1 MLGFL
6 KKLFGGE
13 EHDDKSGGQEQQL
26 MASEDLQ
33 RVESA
38 LEEESRGRQT
48 ARLLNRAGD
57 LYLVKGERQN
67 ALKRYGD
74 AIDAYLQA
82 GEYDNAMAV
91 CRKIIRVVPEV
102 IRTRRT
108 LAWLC
113 LGKGFLEIAREHVE
127 AYVDASHEAGLEALA
142 AQQLQLMA
150 QYVERQDF
158 RDFLAQKLEELEEPD
173 VANRVREG
181 HASDAVRAGGWT
193 PVVFAAML
201 TPEELRRAADRG
213 VDLKAPGGSGEGDDF
228 ESLIFEFEPA
238 DEGRGKKD
246 RSQATEAAE
255 EESEEEE
262 ESESE
267 EEAEGEEAEELEREA
282 SASGGESEPVEESP
296 EEDEDEETE
305 EKEEDPVGKKAA
317 GEEGAASSAG

>member
-6 KKLFGGE
+6 KKFFGGDE
-13 EHDDKSGGQEQQL
+13 PDQSIGQQQG
-26 MASEDLQ
+26 MANEDLE

-57 LYLVKGERQN
+57 LYLVKGERQS

-74 AIDAYLQA
+74 AIDAYMQA

-91 CRKIIRVVPEV
+91 CRKIIRVIPEV

-127 AYVDASHEAGLEALA
+127 AYVDASRESGLEALA

-150 QYVERQDF
+150 QYVEREDF
-158 RDFLAQKLEELEEPD
+158 RGFLADQLEELDEPE
-173 VANRVREG
+173 AAQRVREG

-213 VDLKAPGGSGEGDDF
+213 VDLKAPGASEEGDEFDN
-228 ESLIFEFEPA
+228 LIFEFEPPEEDRKQRSRSRRTKA
-238 DEGRGKKD
+238 ENTEEGAEPTGT
-246 RSQATEAAE
+246 SEPGEAAE
-255 EESEEEE
+255 AAEAAEARAEGASSEEEE
-262 ESESE
+262 EDD
-267 EEAEGEEAEELEREA
+267 EAEED
-282 SASGGESEPVEESP
+282 SVE
-296 EEDEDEETE
+296 
-305 EKEEDPVGKKAA
+305 KKAA
-317 GEEGAASSAG
+317 GGEGAASSTG